1 MIARLLTW
9 LGVKPERH
17 YPLDIAGNFTLTCK
31 CGHTSPWDYDLRK
44 HFEETGRI
52 GK

>member
-1 MIARLLTW
+1 MITLLRA
-9 LGVKPERH
+9 LFNRRERH
-17 YPLDIAGNFTLTCK
+17 YRFRGAHNASSALCV
-31 CGHTSPWDYDLRK
+31 CGYHSPWDYDLRK

>member
-1 MIARLLTW
+1 MVALLRRLF
-9 LGVKPERH
+9 GRRERH
-17 YPLDIAGNFTLTCK
+17 YPLATADIHRTCK
-31 CGHTSPWDYDLRK
+31 CGYRSPWDYDLRK

>member
-1 MIARLLTW
+1 MIALLLRW
-9 LGVKPERH
+9 LGVRPERH

-31 CGHTSPWDYDLRK
+31 CGHSSPWDYNLHK